1 MVALI
6 GPSGS
11 GKTTLT
17 HLLNRFYDIDK
28 GNLKIDGVPSRKIL
42 LKSLYKMIGTVT
54 QEPILFND
62 TIYNNISLGKINA
75 KKTEILNASKVANA
89 HEFIKKLPK
98 GYQTN
103 VGELGN
109 KISGGEK
116 QRITIARAILKD
128 PELLIL
134 DEATSALDSE
144 AELKVQQALD
154 KLMKNRTSLVSG

>member
-1 MVALI
+1 
-6 GPSGS
+6 
-11 GKTTLT
+11 
-17 HLLNRFYDIDK
+17 
-28 GNLKIDGVPSRKIL
+28 
-42 LKSLYKMIGTVT
+42 MIGTVT

-154 KLMKNRTSLVSG
+154 KLMKNRTSLVIAHKISTIKKADNILILDKGKIVNSGKHEELLVKSNYYKSWVEKQQID